1 MCAARAGPPAPR
13 CPLVTWQLRLH
24 SRTYLQLGLL
34 EGVNSSLYAAAL
46 AIGPAPVVVALPLT
60 SPIMLLLL
68 AVRTGKLPVS
78 VWET

>member
-1 MCAARAGPPAPR
+1 M
-13 CPLVTWQLRLH
+13 
-24 SRTYLQLGLL
+24 GLL